1 MDEDN
6 IINAENTNVDLNIDS
21 TLDKISQELKA
32 DETLVLDIGNNYY
45 NQTDTIYD
53 TLIMKGYDV
62 RKSFRNGRNQILVS
76 RKRS

>member
-62 RKSFRNGRNQILVS
+62 RKSFRNGRNEILVS